1 MNNTINNTLP
11 IAPEVYKP
19 MGLSEEEYNTIVKML
34 DRHPT
39 YTEVGMFAVM
49 WSEHCGYKYSRP
61 ILKYFKKYKEA
72 IEGEGLEN
80 AGIINIGDGYGIC
93 MKMESHNHPSAVEPF
108 QGAATGVGG
117 ILRDIFTMGARPIA
131 NLNSLRFGNL
141 DDPKNRYLFEHVVH
155 GISFYGN
162 CVGVPTIGGEVYF
175 DNCYSGNPLLN
186 AMSLGIVKVD
196 EIATAGANGVGNPV
210 MIVGSA
216 TGKDGIH
223 GATFASVEL
232 GPDSEERRPNVQM
245 GDPFTEK
252 LLIEATLEALK
263 TGYITG
269 IQDMGAA
276 GITCS
281 TCEMSAKGN
290 TGMTVNIRKTPLR
303 EADMTPYEIMLS
315 ESQERMLA
323 VIEKGHEE
331 EVANIFKKWG
341 LQAVVIGIVTDDEI
355 VRIYDNEELVAC
367 VKGKDL
373 ADNAPT
379 YYLETKE
386 PGYINEVQN
395 YDFSGLEEPKDYNDV
410 IIKLLS
416 NCSISSKEWVYT
428 QYDHMVQTNTT
439 VLPGSD
445 SAVIRVRETTKGIA
459 VTADCNSKYVYLNP
473 YKGAQIAVAES
484 ARNISCSG
492 ALPMGVTDCLN
503 FGNPE
508 KPEAFWQFEQAVKGL
523 AEACEDFN
531 TPVISGN
538 VSFYNETPE
547 GAIYPTPTIGMMG
560 LLDNVNKR
568 MTSEFKKDGDLIFVI
583 SGINKNAQNTD
594 HLGGSEYIKTI
605 FDLCVGDA
613 PYFDIKDELKVQE
626 AIRVLIDKEL
636 ISSAHDLSDGGLA
649 IALAES
655 CIYGKVG
662 AEFSYKADSK
672 VSNSLFNEAQSRI
685 LVSLKAENKD
695 EFIKVCKE
703 YDIDIIGEGF
713 VKDNNILKINVND
726 SNIINLPIPIIIDHY
741 RNTIHKFMEY

>member
-1 MNNTINNTLP
+1 MEKEIKNTP
-11 IAPEVYKP
+11 AIAPEVYKP
-19 MGLSEEEYNTIVKML
+19 MGLIDEEYNTIVKIL

-80 AGIINIGDGYGIC
+80 AGIIDIGDGYGIC

-131 NLNSLRFGNL
+131 NLNSLRFGKL
-141 DDPKNRYLFEHVVH
+141 DDPRNRYLFEHVVH

-162 CVGVPTIGGEVYF
+162 CVGVPTVGGEVYF
-175 DNCYSGNPLLN
+175 DDCYSGNPLLN
-186 AMSLGIVKVD
+186 AMSLGIIKNN

-232 GPDSEERRPNVQM
+232 GPDSEEKRPNVQM

-290 TGMTVNIRKTPLR
+290 TGMCVDIRKVPLR
-303 EADMTPYEIMLS
+303 EADMTSYEIMLS

-323 VIEKGHEE
+323 VIEKGHEN
-331 EVANIFKKWG
+331 EVAGVFKKWG
-341 LQAVVIGIVTDDEI
+341 LEAVVIGTVTDDEI
-355 VRIYDNEELVAC
+355 VRIYDNRELVAC
-367 VKGKDL
+367 VPAKAL
-373 ADNAPT
+373 ADDAPT

-386 PGYINEVQN
+386 PSYIKEVQN
-395 YDFSGLEEPKDYNDV
+395 YDFSSLEEPKDYNE
-410 IIKLLS
+410 IINKLLT
-416 NCSISSKEWVYT
+416 NTTISSKEWVYD

-445 SAVIRVRETTKGIA
+445 SAVLRIRETSKGIS
-459 VTADCNSKYVYLNP
+459 VTADCNGRYVYLNP
-473 YKGAQIAVAES
+473 FKGAQITVAEA
-484 ARNISCSG
+484 ARNLSVSG
-492 ALPMGVTDCLN
+492 ATPKGVTDCLN

-523 AEACEDFN
+523 AEACEDFDA
-531 TPVISGN
+531 PVISGN

-547 GAIYPTPTIGMMG
+547 GAIFPTPTIGMMG
-560 LLDNVNKR
+560 LIDDISKR
-568 MTSEFKKDGDLIFVI
+568 MTSEFKSEGDIIAVM
-583 SGINKNAQNTD
+583 SGICSEVTDAD
-594 HLGGSEYIKTI
+594 HLGGSEYINTL
-605 FDLCVGDA
+605 FNMVCGDA
-613 PYFDIKDELKVQE
+613 PHFDIKEELNVQKAVRE
-626 AIRVLIDKEL
+626 AIDERLL
-636 ISSAHDLSDGGLA
+636 TAAHDISDGGLA
-649 IALAES
+649 ITLAEC
-655 CIYGKVG
+655 CIYGKLG
-662 AEFSYKADSK
+662 ADVEISSNRKA
-672 VSNSLFNEAQSRI
+672 SNTLFNEAQSRI
-685 LVSLKAENKD
+685 VVTFKKKD
-695 EFIKVCKE
+695 EKALISACARNEV
-703 YDIDIIGEGF
+703 DLQPIGF
-713 VKDNNILKINVND
+713 VSKDHMKISFNEEELV
-726 SNIINLPIPIIIDHY
+726 NLPVNEMIDGY
-741 RNTIHKFMEY
+741 RNTISRYMEY

>member
-1 MNNTINNTLP
+1 MENEIKNTSP

-19 MGLSEEEYNTIVKML
+19 MGLIEEEYNTIVDIL
-34 DRHPT
+34 HRHPT

-80 AGIINIGDGYGIC
+80 AGIIDIGDGYGIC

-131 NLNSLRFGNL
+131 NLNSLRFGKL

-186 AMSLGIVKVD
+186 AMSLGIIKTD
-196 EIATAGANGVGNPV
+196 QIATAGANGVGNPV

-290 TGMTVNIRKTPLR
+290 TGMKVNIRLVPLR
-303 EADMTPYEIMLS
+303 EADMTSYEIMLS

-323 VIEKGHEE
+323 VIDKGHED
-331 EVANIFKKWG
+331 EVAAIFKKWG
-341 LQAVVIGIVTDDEI
+341 LAAVVIGEVTEEEI
-355 VRIYDNEELVAC
+355 VRIYDNDELVAC
-367 VKGKDL
+367 VPAKAL
-373 ADNAPT
+373 ADDAPT
-379 YYLETKE
+379 YYLDTKE
-386 PGYINEVQN
+386 PDYINIVQN
-395 YDFSGLEEPKDYNDV
+395 YDFSGLEEPKDYNEV
-410 IIKLLS
+410 VNKLLT
-416 NCSISSKEWVYT
+416 NLSISSKEWVYS

-445 SAVIRVRETTKGIA
+445 SAILRIRETTKGIS
-459 VTADCNSKYVYLNP
+459 VTADCNGRYVYLNP
-473 YKGAQIAVAES
+473 FKGAQIAVAEA
-484 ARNISCSG
+484 ARNISVSG
-492 ALPMGVTDCLN
+492 AKPMGVTDCLN

-508 KPEAFWQFEQAVKGL
+508 KPEAFWQFEQAVKGI
-523 AEACEDFN
+523 AEACEIFEA
-531 TPVISGN
+531 PVISGN
-538 VSFYNETPE
+538 VSFYNETPD
-547 GAIYPTPTIGMMG
+547 GAIFPTPTIGMMG
-560 LLDNVNKR
+560 LMEDIEKR
-568 MTSEFKKDGDLIFVI
+568 MTSDFKKTGDVI
-583 SGINKNAQNTD
+583 AVMSGTKTGTPKFD
-594 HLGGSEYIKTI
+594 DLGGSDYINTI
-605 FDLCVGDA
+605 FDLAVGDA
-613 PYFDIKDELKVQE
+613 PYFNADDELKVQA
-626 AIRVLIDKEL
+626 AIRAAIDKGL
-636 ISSAHDLSDGGLA
+636 VTCAHDISDGGLA
-649 IALAES
+649 IALAE
-655 CIYGKVG
+655 CAIYGKLG
-662 AEFSYKADSK
+662 ADISVNTNSK
-672 VSNSLFNEAQSRI
+672 PSNFLFNEAQSRI
-685 LVSLKAENKD
+685 VVTLDNSKWDKLVVLAK
-695 EFIKVCKE
+695 EF
-703 YDIDIIGEGF
+703 DIDITRIGY
-713 VKDNNILKINVND
+713 VVSDRLKISVND
-726 SNIINLPIPIIIDHY
+726 EQLIDLSLADMTNGY
-741 RNTIHKFMEY
+741 RNAISDYMEY

>member
-1 MNNTINNTLP
+1 MQTEITNTTP
-11 IAPEVYKP
+11 ISPDVYQP
-19 MGLSEEEYNTIVKML
+19 MGLNDEEYSKICEML
-34 DRHPT
+34 GRHPT

-61 ILKYFKKYKEA
+61 ILKYFAQYKEA

-80 AGIINIGDGYGIC
+80 AGIIDIGDGLGIC

-141 DDPKNRYLFEHVVH
+141 DDAHNRYLFEHVVE
-155 GISFYGN
+155 GISHYGN
-162 CVGVPTIGGEVYF
+162 CVGVPTIAGEVYF
-175 DNCYSGNPLLN
+175 DNSYSGNPLLN
-186 AMSLGIVKVD
+186 AMSLGILKTD
-196 EIATAGANGVGNPV
+196 EVATAGANGVGNPV

-232 GPDSEERRPNVQM
+232 GPDSESKRPNVQM
-245 GDPFTEK
+245 GDPFQEK

-290 TGMTVNIRKTPLR
+290 TGMSVNIRKTPLR

-323 VIEKGHEE
+323 VIEKGHED
-331 EVANIFKKWG
+331 EVAAIFKKWG
-341 LQAVVIGIVTDDEI
+341 LQAVVIGVVTDDEI

-379 YYLETKE
+379 YSLPMEVPEYIDKVQGYDLSTLPE
-386 PGYINEVQN
+386 PDDYSRVATDLI
-395 YDFSGLEEPKDYNDV
+395 KD
-410 IIKLLS
+410 I
-416 NCSISSKEWVYT
+416 SIASKEWVYD

-445 SAVIRVRETTKGIA
+445 SAVLRVRETKKGLA
-459 VTADCNSKYVYLNP
+459 VTADCNSRYVYLNP
-473 YKGAQIAVAES
+473 YKGAKIAVAEA
-484 ARNISCSG
+484 ARNLSCSG
-492 ALPMGVTDCLN
+492 ALPKGVTDCLN

-508 KPEAFWQFEQAVKGL
+508 KPEAFWQFERAVKGL
-523 AEACEDFN
+523 AEECEAFKS
-531 TPVISGN
+531 PVISGN

-547 GAIYPTPTIGMMG
+547 GTIYPTPTIGMLG
-560 LLDNVNKR
+560 LIEDIDKR
-568 MTSEFKKDGDLIFVI
+568 MTSEFKSVGDGIALISAVDP
-583 SGINKNAQNTD
+583 KAED
-594 HLGGSEYIKTI
+594 YDYLGGSEYIKNE
-605 FDLCVGDA
+605 FDLAVGNTPHYDVNE
-613 PYFDIKDELKVQE
+613 ELNVQ
-626 AIRVLIDKEL
+626 ACIRDLIDKCL
-636 ISSAHDLSDGGLA
+636 VKSAHDLAEGGLA
-649 IALAES
+649 VALAES
-655 CIYGKVG
+655 CINGKKS
-662 AEFSYKADSK
+662 AMFNIDTDRK
-672 VSNSLFNEAQSRI
+672 VSNTLFNEAQSRI
-685 LVSLKAENKD
+685 LISFEEGKLEEIKTVCAKYNVNVLGNG
-695 EFIKVCKE
+695 KVC
-703 YDIDIIGEGF
+703 DCGH
-713 VKDNNILKINVND
+713 VKINVND
-726 SNIINLPIPIIIDHY
+726 KNVVDLDLATITDLY
-741 RNTIHKFMEY
+741 KNTIGNIMKY